1 MKVYVVIEGYE
12 YTDYETGVKYNEFY
26 DDAEHIHV
34 TMTRSKAVD
43 IINDLAER
51 DAKDHFDGEEMDSFH
66 MDYDEQESELYL
78 LKRDEDY
85 EYIVAVYKIIEKEVK

>member
-1 MKVYVVIEGYE
+1 MKVYIVID
-12 YTDYETGVKYNEFY
+12 TIYETGDKYNEFY

-34 TMTRSKAVD
+34 AMTRSKAVD

-51 DAKDHFDGEEMDSFH
+51 DAKDLFDGEEMDSFH

-78 LKRDEDY
+78 LRREEKYDY
-85 EYIVAVYKIIEKEVK
+85 LVAVYKIIEKEVK